1 MFPVK
6 ASETVGYERLAI
18 TRADAEI
25 GKLCEQVKQK
35 GVEMAQTLDEFIKEA
50 KNDLSVFE
58 CWWRKKNQE
67 NPEKFPMEMTTG
79 NEGLW
84 WEFLQGNIDDE

>member
-1 MFPVK
+1 
-6 ASETVGYERLAI
+6 
-18 TRADAEI
+18 
-25 GKLCEQVKQK
+25 
-35 GVEMAQTLDEFIKEA
+35 MAQTLDEFIKGA
-50 KNDLSVFE
+50 KNDLSAFE

-67 NPEKFPMEMTTG
+67 NPEQFPMEMTTG